1 MGLPGHGQDGPFL
14 MVVTVTLGYI
24 LPEHSQ
30 YSHHADSL
38 LSGTVNAVFI
48 SIQHTQ
54 SVIGGFEPVKAR
66 LNKILMDLYLQ
77 TVMWHILKTNSKALQ
92 HLLQQ
97 VICFSAVLLPDWLVI
112 LVRGL
117 YKSL

>member
-1 MGLPGHGQDGPFL
+1 MGLPGHGQDGPLL

-24 LPEHSQ
+24 LPEHCQ
-30 YSHHADSL
+30 HSHHADGL

-77 TVMWHILKTNSKALQ
+77 TVMGNILKTNSRALQ

-97 VICFSAVLLPDWLVI
+97 VCFSAVLLPDWLVI

>member
-1 MGLPGHGQDGPFL
+1 MGVPRHGQDGPLL
-14 MVVTVTLGYI
+14 MVVTVTLSYI

-30 YSHHADSL
+30 YSHHANGL

-54 SVIGGFEPVKAR
+54 SVIGGFEAVKAR

-77 TVMWHILKTNSKALQ
+77 TVMRHAQEQPDIYYSK
-92 HLLQQ
+92 
-97 VICFSAVLLPDWLVI
+97 
-112 LVRGL
+112 
-117 YKSL
+117 